1 MRKTKEIGAKM
12 KQILRPAIVLLG
24 LFTLLTGLLY
34 PLTVTGLA
42 QVLFPF
48 QANGSLITQNGQVV
62 GSELLGQQFDQPEY
76 FWGRLSATAGQPYNA
91 SISGG
96 SNLSVLN
103 PALQSEV
110 EARLQALKAADPE
123 NRLPIPVDLVTSSGS
138 GLDPNI
144 SVAAAQYQAQRVAKA
159 RGLSLESVNEL
170 IQANTQ
176 GRWLGIFGE
185 PVVNVLKLNLALDK
199 LQ

>member
-42 QVLFPF
+42 QMLFPF

-91 SISGG
+91 AISGG

>member
-1 MRKTKEIGAKM
+1 M